1 MRRDWGDSR
10 VAGGWEIAIAECEA
24 SDSEDTFSLEKVE
37 HRQFLLRSADFLKR
51 GVALRQS
58 TSAS

>member
-1 MRRDWGDSR
+1 M
-10 VAGGWEIAIAECEA
+10 AGGWEIAIAECEA

-37 HRQFLLRSADFLKR
+37 HLQFLLRSANFLKR
-51 GVALRQS
+51 DVAVRES